1 MSFLVGDS
9 LAKERNGQSKRRLMA
24 WLIFFG
30 IAATMICPLAQGDS
44 QENSQCASDSLN
56 ASLDETSQGAAERIA
71 TQPVAVNG
79 EFLDPLVQEMQPF
92 LRSQLRFLRRVAD
105 FPPEAR
111 TKIKEDAEEALR
123 MYAKRLNEHKQG
135 TVKIPE
141 DSQDFFWVKIEES
154 VTTHLSPVLAAQVI
168 HEIDEKRDY
177 EIRAAILCFVATID
191 EQLALTPEQR
201 GKIVHTL
208 ITNWKPEYIHW
219 TDLVYRGGEY
229 LPLLRNESVVT
240 NHLTERQ
247 KSVWQSWPKMLM
259 HDRRWRI
266 LDGDSL
272 PSDPWWDGEAHP
284 TLLDGLLEK

>member
-9 LAKERNGQSKRRLMA
+9 LAKERNGRSKRWLMS
-24 WLIFFG
+24 WLIILV
-30 IAATMICPLAQGDS
+30 IAVTIICPLAKGDG
-44 QENSQCASDSLN
+44 QENSKYASESLN
-56 ASLDETSQGAAERIA
+56 ASLDETTQGAAEGIT

-79 EFLDPLVQEMQPF
+79 EFLDPMVQEMQPF
-92 LRSQLRFLRRVAD
+92 LHSQLRFLRRVAD

-135 TVKIPE
+135 NVKVPE

-154 VTTHLSPVLAAQVI
+154 LTKHLSPVLAAQVI
-168 HEIDEKRDY
+168 HEIDAKRDY
-177 EIRAAILCFVATID
+177 EIQAAILCFVATID

-229 LPLLRNESVVT
+229 LPLLRNESIVT
-240 NHLTERQ
+240 ELLSERQ
-247 KSVWQSWPKMLM
+247 KSVWQSWPKIVMN
-259 HDRRWRI
+259 DRRWRI
-266 LDGDSL
+266 LDGDGLS
-272 PSDPWWDGEAHP
+272 SDPWWDGEAHP